1 MNLSWF
7 KPYMGWGVACGL
19 CILIGMKVEHQRMV
33 DKFSK
38 LPKEVDTVRVNL
50 EPQFQDTVWRVAT
63 PQYAIDTLTL
73 QKVDTVAIFQEP
85 KHEPFSL
92 HLVSSSYK
100 PVLDSTTVDYSYPL
114 GSAVWSYYG
123 GVQNPPRPQSLRSNI
138 LSVGVESYYQTYQSK
153 TDVAAFFQ
161 LNLSHLSPIAGYRV
175 VGNSHPSWFVG
186 VRKQWKL
193 F

>member
-1 MNLSWF
+1 
-7 KPYMGWGVACGL
+7 MGWGVACGL
-19 CILIGMKVEHQRMV
+19 CILIGMKVEHERMV

-123 GVQNPPRPQSLRSNI
+123 GVRNPISKTYHSPSF
-138 LSVGVESYYQTYQSK
+138 LSYGVESNYHTHRSSIDLATFLELK
-153 TDVAAFFQ
+153 IPSVAV
-161 LNLSHLSPIAGYRV
+161 IGGYRM
-175 VGNSHPSWFVG
+175 VGQSHPSWFVG
-186 VRKQWKL
+186 VRKQWKI